1 METWAKNRKGFR
13 TAHLFF
19 PSNHRKIN
27 SCIVH
32 PISSHTM
39 HLKGDE
45 SCEKIF
51 PSLIQNK
58 GKKEKKN
65 IPAVYHTHTGCSTLK
80 LVDVN

>member
-45 SCEKIF
+45 SCGKIF

-58 GKKEKKN
+58 GKKEKKTFQQY
-65 IPAVYHTHTGCSTLK
+65 ITHTLAA
-80 LVDVN
+80 VH